1 MPAASDAVNPGLR
14 PGALVAKSLTKRRL
28 VQQIRTTRMA
38 EIAQKLGVASSTVSR
53 ALRGD
58 PRISAEM
65 RQRVET
71 VAQSAGYR
79 PNPLVSALMANRR
92 RRGGSGEVDV
102 IALIT
107 NYGGRESWR
116 AKDVCRW
123 EYEGIVSRAAALGFR
138 VEIFAFGEYN
148 YDANRLIATLRA
160 RGIRGVLLGFSR
172 DEALQAP
179 FRTEGFAVAG
189 LSAYF
194 RSTIVDRANFHGF
207 YNVQL
212 ALEQIRRLGYRR
224 PALVVP
230 GLNNQI
236 SNNLWSGA
244 FLDWQLQLPVGDRC
258 EPYIPD
264 DAEDRGQFYA
274 WLDANRPDSL
284 LVYKVPVRRFLAKRG
299 LLIPDNIGVAYLY
312 RTADEM
318 GAAAGIDGNLSAV
331 GSAALDLV
339 VEKLNANLTSM
350 GSCPKE
356 VLIKGFWRDGS
367 TLPPLV
373 KSLAERSRGQ
383 SRRRE
388 SSTVTQSFVRP
399 ARRRSRAPR
408 IERSFSKNTPE
419 PHSANNRSLEMKS
432 ANARV
437 RHFLAEAADPA
448 KARRQP

>member
-1 MPAASDAVNPGLR
+1 
-14 PGALVAKSLTKRRL
+14 
-28 VQQIRTTRMA
+28 MA

-71 VAQSAGYR
+71 VAEIAGYR

-123 EYEGIVSRAAALGFR
+123 EYEGIVSRAGALGFR
-138 VEIFAFGEYN
+138 VEIFACSEYN
-148 YDANRLIATLRA
+148 YEANRLIATLRA

-179 FRTEGFAVAG
+179 FPTEGFAVAG

-212 ALEQIRRLGYRR
+212 ALEQMRQLGYRR

-264 DAEDRGQFYA
+264 DGENCGQFYA

-299 LLIPDNIGVAYLY
+299 LLVPNNVGVAYLY
-312 RTADEM
+312 RTADEI

-339 VEKLNANLTSM
+339 VEKLNANLTSI

-373 KSLAERSRGQ
+373 KSSAERSRGR
-383 SRRRE
+383 SRKRA

-399 ARRRSRAPR
+399 ACTRSQAPR
-408 IERSFSKNTPE
+408 TERSFSKNTPE
-419 PHSANNRSLEMKS
+419 PHSANNQSLEMKS

-448 KARRQP
+448 KARRRS

>member
-1 MPAASDAVNPGLR
+1 MNPQPLFRSSLLCISLRNCGTVIALASECGQTRLGSAALI
-14 PGALVAKSLTKRRL
+14 AKPLTKTIL

-58 PRISAEM
+58 PRISPEM
-65 RQRVET
+65 RQRVESL
-71 VAQSAGYR
+71 AKNAGYR

-92 RRGGSGEVDV
+92 RRGGGGEVDV
-102 IALIT
+102 IALVT
-107 NYGGRESWR
+107 NYGERESWR
-116 AKDVCRW
+116 TKDVCRW
-123 EYEGIVSRAAALGFR
+123 EFEGVVSRAAALGFR
-138 VEIFAFGEYN
+138 VEIFPFSEYGG
-148 YDANRLIATLRA
+148 DINRLIVTLRA

-172 DEALQAP
+172 EETAHEP
-179 FRTEGFAVAG
+179 FRTDGFAVAG

-212 ALEQIRRLGYRR
+212 ALEQMHRLGYRR

-230 GLNNQI
+230 DPNNQI

-244 FLDWQLQLPVGDRC
+244 FLDWQLQLPTGDRC
-258 EPYIPD
+258 EPYIPN
-264 DAEDRGQFYA
+264 DAEDRATFYA

-299 LLIPDNIGVAYLY
+299 LLVPDDIGVAYLY

-339 VEKLNANLTSM
+339 VEKLNANLTST
-350 GSCPKE
+350 GTSPKE

-367 TLPPLV
+367 TLPPL
-373 KSLAERSRGQ
+373 G
-383 SRRRE
+383 
-388 SSTVTQSFVRP
+388 
-399 ARRRSRAPR
+399 
-408 IERSFSKNTPE
+408 
-419 PHSANNRSLEMKS
+419 
-432 ANARV
+432 NAKCGTRNEQI
-437 RHFLAEAADPA
+437 AT
-448 KARRQP
+448 